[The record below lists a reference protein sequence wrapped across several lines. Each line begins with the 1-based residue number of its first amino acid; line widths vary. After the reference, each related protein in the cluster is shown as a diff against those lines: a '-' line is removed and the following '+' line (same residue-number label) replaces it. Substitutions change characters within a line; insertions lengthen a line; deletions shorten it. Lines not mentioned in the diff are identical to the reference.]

1 MGLLTEM
8 ILTLMIGKKIV
19 YCFWDKRKNLLSFV
33 TWDLKMEVLNEKI
46 DYNILGY
53 KCRCGKQNN
62 FGIFTIAIG
71 VLINIK

>member
-1 MGLLTEM
+1 
-8 ILTLMIGKKIV
+8 
-19 YCFWDKRKNLLSFV
+19 
-33 TWDLKMEVLNEKI
+33 MEVLNEKI

-53 KCRCGKQNN
+53 KCRCVKQNN